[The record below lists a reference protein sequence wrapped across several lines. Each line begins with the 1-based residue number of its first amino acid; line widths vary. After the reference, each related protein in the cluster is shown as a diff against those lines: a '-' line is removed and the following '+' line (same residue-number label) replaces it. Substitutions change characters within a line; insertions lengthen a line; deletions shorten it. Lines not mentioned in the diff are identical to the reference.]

1 MEVKVVNQTNVGK
14 KSKRNLFHYA
24 HFICDCLF
32 PEIVNDIHKYK
43 KVIREREVYQSI
55 GNFVEIYKKV
65 MRCNHFEID
74 TAKFNALKIK
84 TIAYKKKEDY
94 SNKLCFDKFR
104 NYIFNRFSINP
115 SIYYENYPEVI
126 LIKRHC
132 RIKLL
137 EDPKLLKQTKNIST
151 GAERKEI
158 PGIKD
163 IETYLQNKFGNKFQ
177 SIYLEFIPFKKQ
189 VKYFNNAKLIV
200 CAHGAAL
207 SNMFFC
213 KEGTKIIEVTRGR
226 NWGFF
231 NTISSILNLQH
242 IKCNKSNKPEYVIDF
257 IEENTNVQENT
268 TTEIKVVNKRADG
281 SLFHYA
287 HFICDC
293 LFPEIVNDIHKYKKV
308 FRKKHIKQTLGN
320 FTKIYENVMLIK
332 NSELEMETFKELK
345 IKSLI
350 YKNREYYSNKLC
362 FDKFRNY
369 IFDRF
374 SINSSIYYEN
384 YPEVILIKRYKRIQ
398 LINDPELKKKNHNV
412 KTGAERREIPGIE
425 TIETYLQD
433 KFKDKFKSIYLEF
446 VPFEEQVKYFNNA
459 KLIVCAHGACMANMF
474 FCKEGTKI
482 IEVVC
487 NKRFPFFDVMSKI
500 LNLHH
505 IKCNEIDPEK
515 VLSFVEENTNVEEI
529 TV

>member
-137 EDPKLLKQTKNIST
+137 EDPKLLKQTKNISN
-151 GAERKEI
+151 GAERREI
-158 PGIKD
+158 PGIEVV
-163 IETYLQNKFGNKFQ
+163 ETYLQNKFGNKFK

-213 KEGTKIIEVTRGR
+213 KEGTKIIEV
-226 NWGFF
+226 
-231 NTISSILNLQH
+231 
-242 IKCNKSNKPEYVIDF
+242 
-257 IEENTNVQENT
+257 
-268 TTEIKVVNKRADG
+268 
-281 SLFHYA
+281 
-287 HFICDC
+287 
-293 LFPEIVNDIHKYKKV
+293 
-308 FRKKHIKQTLGN
+308 
-320 FTKIYENVMLIK
+320 
-332 NSELEMETFKELK
+332 
-345 IKSLI
+345 
-350 YKNREYYSNKLC
+350 
-362 FDKFRNY
+362 
-369 IFDRF
+369 
-374 SINSSIYYEN
+374 
-384 YPEVILIKRYKRIQ
+384 
-398 LINDPELKKKNHNV
+398 
-412 KTGAERREIPGIE
+412 
-425 TIETYLQD
+425 
-433 KFKDKFKSIYLEF
+433 
-446 VPFEEQVKYFNNA
+446 
-459 KLIVCAHGACMANMF
+459 
-474 FCKEGTKI
+474 
-482 IEVVC
+482 VC
-487 NKRFPFFDVMSKI
+487 NKKFPFFDVMSNI
-500 LNLHH
+500 LKLRH
-505 IKCNEIDPEK
+505 IKSHEMETEK
-515 VLSFVEENTNVEEI
+515 IIGFIEENTNVEEI
-529 TV
+529 MV